1 MRNKIKKKTLEE
13 YYKIK
18 ADIKFV
24 FLFLHNSK
32 TKYTSKTLA
41 LNHIIYKRNKT
52 HKSTTSYLNI
62 KLVIVIVTQYKM
74 LAPLLC
80 LKPTHTE

>member
-1 MRNKIKKKTLEE
+1 MYKHIHYNYSIEVMRNKIKKKTLEE

-62 KLVIVIVTQYKM
+62 K
-74 LAPLLC
+74 
-80 LKPTHTE
+80 